1 MEAQLQRLS
10 LNSRGASRNSQA
22 GTYQAQQPNYTNVQM
37 PVAYASRAATAAA
50 SGQRQ
55 RPQAPAKPQT
65 TVPAIP
71 RSQAVKQLMEPSY
84 SMILQPEV
92 APPPVTP
99 VPKEQHHQQQPIYA
113 NTTNSVYSYYSE
125 LEALRYDFVAD

>member
-1 MEAQLQRLS
+1 
-10 LNSRGASRNSQA
+10 
-22 GTYQAQQPNYTNVQM
+22 M
-37 PVAYASRAATAAA
+37 PVAYASRAATVAAA
-50 SGQRQ
+50 GAGQRQ
-55 RPQAPAKPQT
+55 RPQTKPPST

-92 APPPVTP
+92 GTGPPVALSSL
-99 VPKEQHHQQQPIYA
+99 PKEHLQQQPIYA

-125 LEALRYDFVAD
+125 LEALR